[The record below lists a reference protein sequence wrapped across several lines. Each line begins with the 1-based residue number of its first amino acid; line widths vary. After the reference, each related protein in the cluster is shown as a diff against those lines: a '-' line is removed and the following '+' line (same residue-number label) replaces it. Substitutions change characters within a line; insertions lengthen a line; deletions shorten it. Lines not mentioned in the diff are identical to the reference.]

1 MRIGSIRVV
10 AAIVVISLAVTGFGP
25 LAQAQE
31 AMKPTESTP
40 LEQAEQPMTPGEP
53 VVDLGV
59 PAGPPVAQAPT
70 PPPVMPAQPAPVT
83 PPPAPPAQPAQP
95 AQPEIFRETLKARE
109 PSGGKE
115 ALYITGAVVTNFFLI
130 PGRVITCTLGAGV
143 GVAVL
148 ALTLG
153 TGYKAAAATWD
164 EGCGGKWVVTGDDLK
179 PEGSRAFEWER

>member
-1 MRIGSIRVV
+1 MRVV
-10 AAIVVISLAVTGFGP
+10 AAVVVVSLAVTGFSP

-31 AMKPTESTP
+31 AVKSTESTP

-53 VVDLGV
+53 VGV

-70 PPPVMPAQPAPVT
+70 TPPVMPAPVAPP
-83 PPPAPPAQPAQP
+83 PPPAPPVQPAQP
-95 AQPEIFRETLKARE
+95 AQPQIFQETLKAQE

-115 ALYITGAVVTNFFLI
+115 AFYITGAVVTNIFLI
-130 PGRVITCTLGAGV
+130 PGRVVTCTLGAGV
-143 GVAVL
+143 GVALL
-148 ALTLG
+148 ALTFG

-164 EGCGGKWVVTGDDLK
+164 EGCGGKWVVSGDDLK

>member
-1 MRIGSIRVV
+1 MRVV
-10 AAIVVISLAVTGFGP
+10 AAVVVVSLAVTGFSP

-31 AMKPTESTP
+31 AVKSTESTP

-53 VVDLGV
+53 VGV

-70 PPPVMPAQPAPVT
+70 TPPVMPAPVAPP

-95 AQPEIFRETLKARE
+95 QIFQETLKAQE

-115 ALYITGAVVTNFFLI
+115 ALYITGAVVTNIFLI
-130 PGRVITCTLGAGV
+130 PGRVVTCTLGAGV
-143 GVAVL
+143 GVALL
-148 ALTLG
+148 ALTFG

-164 EGCGGKWVVTGDDLK
+164 EGCGGKWVVSGDDLK